1 MSHNI
6 SLIKAKVEKN
16 DEFYT
21 RMIDIEKELCYY
33 SEYFADKTVY
43 CNCDVYDDCLQ
54 SNFVL
59 YFKKNYNTLKLKR
72 LIVTGYRSGGTGY
85 YYDSCNKTACL
96 NGNGDFRS
104 DECIELLKQADIV
117 VTNPPFSLFREY
129 VSLMMQ
135 NEKDFIVLGNM
146 NFVSSKDI
154 FRFMIQKRLFI
165 GFNNGAKS
173 FMSITNEDIKFG
185 NVVWFTTFPV
195 LSKKE
200 QLPIIKYYCKDN
212 YIHYANY
219 SKAIDINNLKD
230 IPVDYDGIM
239 GVPISFFHFNYTEFD
254 IIGYSADME
263 ICKQLGIEQI
273 GADICHK
280 VKESGNKTH
289 ISPSMRYVYM
299 IDSKNN
305 IKFPF
310 TRIFIKRTN
319 NKAK

>member
-117 VTNPPFSLFREY
+117 VTNPPFSLFRDFIT
-129 VSLMMQ
+129 LMM
-135 NEKDFIVLGNM
+135 KYDKKFIVIGHQNAITYNEIFPYIQSNKIQLGYSIHAGDRE
-146 NFVSSKDI
+146 FRVSDDYPINTK
-154 FRFMIQKRLFI
+154 
-165 GFNNGAKS
+165 KS
-173 FMSITNEDIKFG
+173 RVDSDG
-185 NVVWFTTFPV
+185 NKYISVTGIRWFTNIRSQSYNENLILFQKYT
-195 LSKKE
+195 SE
-200 QLPIIKYYCKDN
+200 QYPKYDN
-212 YIHYANY
+212 CD
-219 SKAIDINNLKD
+219 AINVDKTCN
-230 IPVDYDGIM
+230 IPADYDGVI
-239 GVPISFFHFNYTEFD
+239 GVPVTFLDKYNPNQF
-254 IIGYSADME
+254 E
-263 ICKQLGIEQI
+263 IVGKI
-273 GADICHK
+273 
-280 VKESGNKTH
+280 
-289 ISPSMRYVYM
+289 
-299 IDSKNN
+299 NN
-305 IKFPF
+305 PTCNGKKIYKRLLIK
-310 TRIFIKRTN
+310 K
-319 NKAK
+319 KS